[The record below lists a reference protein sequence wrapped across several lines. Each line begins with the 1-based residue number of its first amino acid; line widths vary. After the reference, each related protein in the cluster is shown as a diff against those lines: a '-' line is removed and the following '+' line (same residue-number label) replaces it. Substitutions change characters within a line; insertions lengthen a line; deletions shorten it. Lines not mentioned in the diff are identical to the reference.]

1 MRVEGGEGGGGL
13 GGLQATG
20 CVMCC
25 QNIWVTKSCPAT
37 QTIEA
42 KTGSPG
48 KVSFKHP
55 TCDPFQVCYDPPE
68 EMTSGIRQDG
78 QEIDFLP
85 PFCHFSDLR
94 FTDAA
99 TASSI
104 FHA

>member
-1 MRVEGGEGGGGL
+1 MRGEGGRWVGGWGGEGGGI

-48 KVSFKHP
+48 KVGSNILPATLSKFAP
-55 TCDPFQVCYDPPE
+55 T
-68 EMTSGIRQDG
+68 
-78 QEIDFLP
+78 L
-85 PFCHFSDLR
+85 LR
-94 FTDAA
+94 K
-99 TASSI
+99 
-104 FHA
+104 